1 MAITTPLEVSRRHRV
16 AAAAGLLLAGVLVHT
31 QAGAQSWRV
40 TPDIKATMLGS
51 TNIGMQN
58 SGDATVGAVLTVTPR
73 LQLQGTGP
81 DYKLTGDVSADA
93 VQYINSNQSSRI
105 LPRGQVQLNT
115 RLVERLFFVD
125 AELGA
130 ETSSA
135 TPFDVSGDPTSVYS
149 VGTTTRERL
158 SPYIDHEISPS
169 ARINARSDNLW
180 TQGSGSSVL
189 GNGESNAF
197 VQTNT
202 VRYDLLPQP
211 TGLRAEYNRQTTTYK
226 DGGSGLMLETA
237 RVTGLYAFDPTLTVG
252 VTAGRDGARYTTNN
266 VSNTLAGGM
275 LRWTPTERTVL
286 DALVERRF
294 FGTGWNVNFTH
305 RSPFMAVTA
314 GVVRQASTFAS
325 RLGTLQAGG
334 DVPALLDAILRTRI
348 PDVAQRQLAVYDYM
362 SRSGLSGTLT
372 GPVDLYSRTVQL
384 QQGVNVS
391 LALIGVRHT
400 VTFRVFRTRTEDLR
414 GASEGLLLL
423 ASDAIQSGFTAGF
436 NRRLTPDTAADLSL
450 TRVKSDG
457 FGSNAGR
464 TSSSTVVRLGAT
476 HSLSPRTTLSGSVR
490 FQNGSS
496 TLTGVN
502 ASEAAVSAGVL
513 HRF

>member
-1 MAITTPLEVSRRHRV
+1 MRRHRI
-16 AAAAGLLLAGVLVHT
+16 ALAAGLLLAGALVHT
-31 QAGAQSWRV
+31 QAGAQAFRV
-40 TPDIKATMLGS
+40 TPDVKATVLGS
-51 TNIGMQN
+51 SNIGMQN
-58 SGDATVGAVLTVTPR
+58 SADAKVGAVLTITPR
-73 LQLQGTGP
+73 LQMQGNGP

-93 VQYINSNQSSRI
+93 VQFINSNQSSRI

-115 RLVERLFFVD
+115 RLVDRLFFVD
-125 AELGA
+125 TELGA

-135 TPFDVSGDPTSVYS
+135 TPFDVSGDPTSIYN
-149 VGTTTRERL
+149 VGTTTRERI
-158 SPYIDHEISPS
+158 SPYIDHEISSS

-180 TQGSGSSVL
+180 TQGSSNSVL
-189 GNGESNAF
+189 GNTGDSNAF

-211 TGLRAEYNRQTTTYK
+211 TGLRAEYNRQTTSYK

-237 RVTGLYAFDPTLTVG
+237 RVSGLYAFDPTLTVG

-384 QQGVNVS
+384 QQGMNVS

-414 GASEGLLLL
+414 GASDGVRLL
-423 ASDAIQSGFTAGF
+423 ASDAIQSGFTAGL
-436 NRRLTPDTAADLSL
+436 NRRLTPDTSADLSL
-450 TRVKSDG
+450 TRVQSDG
-457 FGSNAGR
+457 IGSNAGR

-496 TLTGVN
+496 TLTSVN

>member
-1 MAITTPLEVSRRHRV
+1 M
-16 AAAAGLLLAGVLVHT
+16 HT
-31 QAGAQSWRV
+31 QAGAQSWHV
-40 TPDIKATMLGS
+40 KPDIKATVLGS
-51 TNIGMQN
+51 SNIGMQ
-58 SGDATVGAVLTVTPR
+58 SSADATAGAVLTVTPR

-93 VQYINSNQSSRI
+93 VQYVNSNRASRI

-115 RLVERLFFVD
+115 RLVDRLFFVD
-125 AELGA
+125 TELGA

-135 TPFDVSGDPTSVYS
+135 TPFDVSGDPTSVYN
-149 VGTTTRERL
+149 VGTTTRERI

-180 TQGSGSSVL
+180 TQGRNNSLLPGAND
-189 GNGESNAF
+189 GNAF

-211 TGLRAEYNRQTTTYK
+211 TGLRAEYRRQTTAYQ
-226 DGGSGLMLETA
+226 DGSSGLRLETV
-237 RVTGLYAFDPTLTVG
+237 RVSGLYALDPTLTVG
-252 VTAGRDGARYTTNN
+252 LTGGRDGAHYTTNN
-266 VSNTLAGGM
+266 ISNTLGGATM
-275 LRWTPTERTVL
+275 RWTPTERTVL

-294 FGTGWNVNFTH
+294 FGTGWNVNFSH
-305 RSPFMAVTA
+305 RSPFLAVTA
-314 GVVRQASTFAS
+314 GAMRQASTYAS
-325 RLGTLQAGG
+325 RLGTLEGGG
-334 DVPALLDAILRTRI
+334 DVSSLLDAILRTRI

-362 SRSGLSGTLT
+362 SRSGLAGTLT

-384 QQGVNVS
+384 QQGMNVS

-414 GASEGLLLL
+414 GASDGIQLLS
-423 ASDAIQSGFTAGF
+423 SDAIQSGFTAGV
-436 NRRLTPDTAADLSL
+436 NRRLSPDTAADLSL
-450 TRVKSDG
+450 TWVTSTG

-464 TSSSTVVRLGAT
+464 TSASTVVRLGAT

-496 TLTGVN
+496 TLTNIN